1 MSKAGA
7 EVLKA
12 TLVFS
17 ATVANQTSN
26 QAEDSMPLVL
36 NHCLSPVFAK
46 NVFVLHVFIYFRCS
60 GDIQHFKVFCNG
72 KYFLVDHHL
81 SSPMSCTRTTMLHD
95 LEVIQ
100 ETHLEALYDFEAKEE
115 GELSFKHEEMILLLD
130 NPDGI
135 FPYNYETPV
144 KRNLMS

>member
-1 MSKAGA
+1 MGKNSISADFNAQQSLEFNQCCVEK
-7 EVLKA
+7 LK
-12 TLVFS
+12 
-17 ATVANQTSN
+17 
-26 QAEDSMPLVL
+26 
-36 NHCLSPVFAK
+36 PVFAK